1 MKNKPFIS
9 ILIPTLER
17 YQSINELV
25 NQLIEQSYSSF
36 EIIIVDQSKQENQLL
51 QDLQKENQKIKY
63 FKIERVG
70 TCLAKNFG
78 IKKASG
84 EIIIFMDDDC
94 RVENPDFI
102 QHHVSNYDDLKI
114 AGVGGR
120 LIDKNTHLNRE
131 TTGPVCRV
139 SKTGRIFPNA
149 NSDIKQEINA
159 PRGGNMSFRR
169 SVIFEVGGFD
179 ERLIGNAM
187 REETDFSL
195 RVVEA
200 GYKIIFE
207 PRADNI
213 HLALAG
219 GTRSPNRIKWYFDFF
234 HNEILFFLKHFPKIY
249 LPILFFR
256 KLRPVLV
263 CMFYYGKGKP
273 RALATPFLGFRSGY
287 RAYLKKET
295 RWL

>member
-1 MKNKPFIS
+1 MKDKSFIS

-17 YQSINELV
+17 HQSVNELA
-25 NQLIEQSYSSF
+25 NQLLKQQYPNF
-36 EIIIVDQSKQENQLL
+36 EIIIVDQSREKNQPLI
-51 QDLQKENQKIKY
+51 DLQKENQKIKY
-63 FKIERVG
+63 FKIEKTG

-78 IKKASG
+78 LKKASG

-102 QHHVSNYDDLKI
+102 QNHVSNYEDSKI
-114 AGVGGR
+114 GGVGGR
-120 LIDKNTHLNRE
+120 LIDKNVRLNRE

-139 SKTGRIFPNA
+139 SKTGCVFPNA
-149 NSDIKQEINA
+149 NSDVKQEINA
-159 PRGGNMSFRR
+159 PRGGNMSFRK

-207 PRADNI
+207 PKADNI

-219 GTRSPNRIKWYFDFF
+219 GTRSLDRIKWYFDFF
-234 HNEILFFLKHFPKIY
+234 HNEMLFFLKHFPKIY

-256 KLRPVLV
+256 KLRPILV
-263 CMFYYGKGKP
+263 CMFYYGKAKP
-273 RALATPFLGFRSGY
+273 RALVTPFLGFRSGY
-287 RAYLKKET
+287 KAYLKKET
-295 RWL
+295 KWL